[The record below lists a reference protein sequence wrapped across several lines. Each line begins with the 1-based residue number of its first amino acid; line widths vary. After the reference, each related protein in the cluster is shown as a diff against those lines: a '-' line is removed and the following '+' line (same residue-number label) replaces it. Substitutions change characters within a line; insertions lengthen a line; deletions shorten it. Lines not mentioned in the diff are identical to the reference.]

1 MKIWKI
7 TAVLCCLIMAFSLV
21 GCKRSAQPV
30 DTIDVSEGEVP
41 YTGGTHVFNI
51 KKTNRNIVENG
62 KSEYKIVVPA
72 DAESEITVAADEIKV
87 WVRNP
92 RA

>member
-62 KSEYKIVVPA
+62 KSEYKIGR
-72 DAESEITVAADEIKV
+72 SRGRGK
-87 WVRNP
+87 RNN
-92 RA
+92 RGGGRD